1 MNLRAAWKALWR
13 AETKASAVGP
23 LLALQMTGPPL
34 FMARRY
40 EDFAGEGYRK
50 NVVVHR
56 AVNEI
61 SRAAASVPWTLLERS
76 AGARQRLMEQPLLT
90 LLARPNPAMARAE
103 FLEAVIGY
111 LQIAGNSYVEA
122 IAPAPGRA
130 PRELWPLRPDRMSV
144 LPGPTGLVEGYL
156 YRVGGKEKRWPCDP
170 ASGRAP
176 VLHLRTFN
184 PINDWYGLPPAEAAA
199 FGIDQHNEAGKWN
212 TALIQNGARPSGAIV
227 YEPGEGLGNLD
238 DSQFAR
244 IKSEIEE
251 QYQGARNAGRP
262 MLLEGGLKWQEM
274 SLSPKDMDFLASKHS
289 AARDIALAFGVPPQL
304 LGIPGDNTYS
314 NYQEARLAFWEQ
326 TVIPLL
332 GHLRDELNAW
342 LTPMFGEGLI
352 LDLDLDE
359 VSALAPRREARWR
372 MLTRAVQFDVLTR
385 DEAREAIGFGER
397 SGA

>member
-1 MNLRAAWKALWR
+1 MNLRAAWKALWHVQ
-13 AETKASAVGP
+13 TKASGAGP
-23 LLALQMTGPPL
+23 LLALQMTGRPS

-40 EDFAGEGYRK
+40 EDFAEQGYRR

-61 SRAAASVPWTLLERS
+61 ARSGASVPWLLFER
-76 AGARQRLMEQPLLT
+76 AGGERRRVVEHPVLA

-122 IAPAPGRA
+122 VAPESGRP

-144 LPGPTGLVEGYL
+144 VPGASGLVEGYL
-156 YRVGGKEKRWPCDP
+156 YKVGGREKRWSCDP
-170 ASGRAP
+170 ANGRSP
-176 VLHLRTFN
+176 VLHLRSFN
-184 PINDWYGLPPAEAAA
+184 PVGDWYGLPPAEAAA
-199 FGIDQHNEAGKWN
+199 YGIDQHNEGGKWN
-212 TALIQNGARPSGAIV
+212 TALMQNGARPSGAIV
-227 YEPGEGLGNLD
+227 YEPGNGHGNLD
-238 DSQFAR
+238 DVQFAR
-244 IKSEIEE
+244 VKSEIEE

-274 SLSPKDMDFLASKHS
+274 SLSPRDMDFLASKHS

-326 TVIPLL
+326 TVVPLM

-342 LTPMFGEGLI
+342 LVPMFGEGLT
-352 LDLDLDE
+352 LDIDLDE
-359 VSALAPRREARWR
+359 IPALAPRRAMRWR
-372 MLTRAVQFDVLTR
+372 MLSRAVRDGVLSPE
-385 DEAREAIGFGER
+385 EARESVGLSSR
-397 SGA
+397 SSG